1 MNPRT
6 TPSIDLKGRSIL
18 VVDDDRVNLK
28 IIGGILR
35 HEGYEITEAASGEQ
49 ALEVYAEFRPNL
61 VLLDVMMPGIDG
73 FTTCRTLKKTYGET
87 CAPVIF
93 ITAKSKAD
101 DIVMGFDAGGVDYLT
116 KPFRPKEVLARIRT
130 HLSNQ
135 LLLEQLSKANAA
147 KDRFLGMC
155 AHDLR
160 NPLSSIRGLAEL
172 MSENAIGSLT
182 DEQREIVHTIH
193 SASQSMLQ
201 LVNELLDV
209 ATIEAGHLKLAKE
222 PTKIADIVN
231 RSVHLSNIEA
241 AKKNTRIEMVNKTK
255 NPMIEVDRNK
265 IRQVVDNLINNAVKY
280 SPTGLADHRE
290 DQRGRDLRGLLRQ
303 RQRPGHPG
311 QRAPQ
316 AVQGLRAP
324 VGAADGRREEHRA
337 RPCHLPQDRRGAPG
351 HHRRREHPGP
361 RLRVRGPPAPLQMN
375 FSGSILLVDD
385 EAHIRKFISLL
396 LRHLGVKRIFEAKNG
411 TEALEVYQREKADLV
426 CSTST
431 CP

>member
-1 MNPRT
+1 MDDPQT

-35 HEGYEITEAASGEQ
+35 HEGYEISEAASGEQ
-49 ALEVYAEFRPNL
+49 ALEVYSEYRPNL

-73 FTTCRTLKKTYGET
+73 FEACRTLKKTYGDT

-93 ITAKSKAD
+93 ITAKNKAD

-182 DEQREIVHTIH
+182 DEQLEIVHTIH
-193 SASQSMLQ
+193 GASQSMLQ

-222 PTKIADIVN
+222 PTKIAEIVK

-241 AKKNTRIEMVNKTK
+241 AKKSTKIEMVNKTK
-255 NPMIEVDRNK
+255 NPLIDVDRNK

-280 SPTGLADHRE
+280 SPRGSLITVHINADESTAGFSVRDNGPGIPDNERHKLFKDYGRLSAQPTGGEKSTGL
-290 DQRGRDLRGLLRQ
+290 GLAICRKIVEAHGGTIGAENM
-303 RQRPGHPG
+303 PGHG
-311 QRAPQ
+311 CEFVVR
-316 AVQGLRAP
+316 
-324 VGAADGRREEHRA
+324 
-337 RPCHLPQDRRGAPG
+337 LP
-351 HHRRREHPGP
+351 
-361 RLRVRGPPAPLQMN
+361 
-375 FSGSILLVDD
+375 
-385 EAHIRKFISLL
+385 
-396 LRHLGVKRIFEAKNG
+396 RIK
-411 TEALEVYQREKADLV
+411 
-426 CSTST
+426 
-431 CP
+431 